1 MQETEVTNN
10 MDGILNMARPEEA
23 FWQAVSQ
30 IEGLDEGCVKQ
41 AWERFDSLCK
51 PLRSFGRLEEAV
63 VKAAGIERTIRPVF
77 DKPVIVIMAA
87 DNGVV
92 EEGVSQTG
100 PEVTTQVLENMAVY
114 QSAVCLLGRE
124 IGAEVIPVDLG
135 AKQAPIHS
143 RVKNCC
149 IRRGTSNIAKGPA
162 MSREEAVKAMLIGME
177 VIKEQKE
184 AGRHVV
190 ITGEMGIANTTTSSA
205 MASVLLDKEVEEVTG
220 RGAGLSTEG
229 LMRKI
234 GAIHRA
240 IEVNKPDK
248 EDVIDVV
255 SKVGG
260 FDIAGMIGCFL
271 GAAMYRMPVLI
282 DGFISSI
289 AAYCAMEL
297 CPPSR
302 DYMYATH
309 CSGEPAGRMMLDA
322 IGLEPLVFGGMRM
335 GEGTGAVVGYSV
347 LKQGFTIYDSLPRF
361 ADTQIEE
368 YHHLK

>member
-1 MQETEVTNN
+1 MQEAEV
-10 MDGILNMARPEEA
+10 MHRIEEILGMADPEGALGQSIE
-23 FWQAVSQ
+23 Q
-30 IEGLDEGCVKQ
+30 IEGLDENYVKQ
-41 AWERFDSLCK
+41 AWDRFDSLCK
-51 PLRSFGRLEEAV
+51 PLRSFGKLEEAV
-63 VKAAGIERTIRPVF
+63 VKAAGIERTVRPVF
-77 DKPVIVIMAA
+77 DKPVIIIMAA

-114 QSAVCLLGRE
+114 ESAVCLLGKE
-124 IGAEVIPVDLG
+124 TGAEVIPVDLG
-135 AKQAPIHS
+135 AKQPAVHP
-143 RVKNCC
+143 RVRNCC

-162 MSREEAVKAMLIGME
+162 MSREEAAKAILIGME
-177 VIKEQKE
+177 IVREQKE

-240 IEVNKPDK
+240 IEVNCPDR
-248 EDVIDVV
+248 EDIIDVV

-271 GAAMYRMPVLI
+271 GAAKYHMPVLI

-289 AAYCAMEL
+289 AACCAAKL
-297 CPPSR
+297 CPASR

-322 IGLEPLVFGGMRM
+322 IGLEPLVFAGMRM
-335 GEGTGAVVGYSV
+335 GEGTGAVVGYFV
-347 LKQGFTIYDSLPRF
+347 LKQGFTIYDGLPKF
-361 ADTQIEE
+361 SDTKIEE

>member
-1 MQETEVTNN
+1 MQGAEMLYDFN
-10 MDGILNMARPEEA
+10 GILAMPHPEAALMEEI
-23 FWQAVSQ
+23 SQ
-30 IEGLDEGCVKQ
+30 IEGLDEGYVKQ

-51 PLRSFGRLEEAV
+51 PLRSFGKLEEAV
-63 VKAAGIERTIRPVF
+63 VRAAGIERTVRPVF
-77 DKPVIVIMAA
+77 DKPVVAIMAA

-100 PEVTTQVLENMAVY
+100 PEVTTQVLENMALY
-114 QSAVCLLGRE
+114 QSAVCLLGKE

-135 AKQAPIHS
+135 AKQPAAHP

-149 IRRGTSNIAKGPA
+149 IRRGTSNIAVGPA
-162 MSREEAVKAMLIGME
+162 MSREEAVKAVLIGME
-177 VIKEQKE
+177 VVREQKE

-240 IEVNKPDK
+240 IEVNKPDR
-248 EDVIDVV
+248 EDILDVI

-260 FDIAGMIGCFL
+260 FDIAGMTGCFL
-271 GAAMYRMPVLI
+271 GAARYHLPVLI

-289 AAYCAMEL
+289 AAYCAIKL
-297 CPPSR
+297 CPASR

-322 IGLEPLVFGGMRM
+322 MGLEPLVFGGMRM

-347 LKQGFTIYDSLPRF
+347 LKQGFTIYDSLPKF